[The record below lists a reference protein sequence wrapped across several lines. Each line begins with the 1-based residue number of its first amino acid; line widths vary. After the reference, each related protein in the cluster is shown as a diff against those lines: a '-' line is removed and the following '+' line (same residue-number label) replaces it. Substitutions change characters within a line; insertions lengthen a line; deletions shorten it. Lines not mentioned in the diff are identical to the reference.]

1 VSEQKTEELTRTYI
15 VPLGVVYEAPPYRRA
30 KKAVIVIR
38 EFATRHMK
46 AKQVS
51 IDTEVNEQIWAKG
64 IRHPPRRIILEMER
78 DEDGVVKVKLPPEPE
93 KLPEKLPEKV

>member
-1 VSEQKTEELTRTYI
+1 MSEQKMEELTRTYV

-30 KKAVIVIR
+30 KKAIIVIR

-51 IDTEVNEQIWAKG
+51 IDSGVNEMIWSRG
-64 IRHPPRRIILEMER
+64 IKHPPRRITLEMER

-93 KLPEKLPEKV
+93 KV